1 MIALVD
7 RRPPSA
13 LASADF
19 RRLTLARFLLTF
31 AIQVQTLVMAWQ
43 VYSIKHD
50 PWFLG
55 LIGLFEAV
63 PAISLALF
71 SGDVVDR
78 SDPLKVYKNV
88 IRGCFLSALLL
99 FVVST
104 PAAGIPAGDRVPWI
118 YLAAFITGCARG
130 FGQPSMYSLV
140 PQMIPRETLAASS
153 AWITA
158 AFQTASVVG
167 PGVGGVLFAW
177 KGERLPYGLDLLLLG
192 GAMAAAALIQ
202 LRPKPAPSGPPG
214 ETAFRRATSGM
225 RFVFSDAILLPA
237 LALDMFAVLFGGVE
251 AILPIFAGDILKI
264 GAAGL
269 GLLQASPSI
278 GALIGSALMIRFPV
292 NRRAGRILLIVVTGF
307 GFSIIGFALSKTV
320 WLSLLLLG
328 LAGALDSV
336 SMVIRGAIVQISS
349 PDHMRGRVAAVNSI
363 FIGTSNEIGAFESG
377 VAAKLLGTVP
387 SVIAGGCLT
396 LATVAAAALFAPKLR
411 EMDLDRISA
420 GRPA

>member
-1 MIALVD
+1 MNSKS
-7 RRPPSA
+7 PSA
-13 LASADF
+13 LHSPDF

-31 AIQVQTLVMAWQ
+31 AVQVQTLVMAWQ

-78 SDPLKVYKNV
+78 SNPLKVYKNV
-88 IRGCFLSALLL
+88 ILGCFASALLL
-99 FVVST
+99 FAVSS
-104 PAAGIPAGDRVPWI
+104 PSFGVAPGDRVPWI

-130 FGQPSMYSLV
+130 FAQPSMYSIV
-140 PQMIPRETLAASS
+140 PQMLPREAMAVSS

-177 KGERLPYGLDLLLLG
+177 KGERLPYGLDLVLL
-192 GAMAAAALIQ
+192 AAAMVAASLIQ
-202 LRPKPAPSGPPG
+202 LKPKPAPSGPPG
-214 ETAFRRATSGM
+214 ETAFRRATSGL
-225 RFVFSDAILLPA
+225 RFVFNDGILLPA

-269 GLLQASPSI
+269 GLLQASPAI
-278 GALIGSALMIRFPV
+278 GALIGSALMIRYPAG
-292 NRRAGRILLIVVTGF
+292 RRAGILLFVVVTGF
-307 GFSIIGFALSKTV
+307 GFCIIGFALSTTV
-320 WLSLLLLG
+320 WISLILLG

-377 VAAKLLGTVP
+377 AAAKLLGTVP
-387 SVIAGGCLT
+387 SVVAGGCLT
-396 LATVAAAALFAPKLR
+396 LITVAAAAVFAPKLR
-411 EMDLDRISA
+411 EMDLDRLS
-420 GRPA
+420 R

>member
-1 MIALVD
+1 LILPVNP
-7 RRPPSA
+7 RPPSA
-13 LASADF
+13 LASKDF
-19 RRLTLARFLLTF
+19 RRLTAARFLMTF

-43 VYSIKHD
+43 VYFIKHD
-50 PWFLG
+50 PLFLG
-55 LIGLFEAV
+55 LIGLFEAM
-63 PAISLALF
+63 PAIGLALF

-88 IRGCFLSALLL
+88 VRGCFLSALLL

-104 PAAGIPAGDRVPWI
+104 PAAGIAPGDRVPWI
-118 YLAAFITGCARG
+118 YLAAFVTGCARG
-130 FGQPSMYSLV
+130 FAQPSMYSIV
-140 PQMIPRETLAASS
+140 PQMVPRESLAVSS

-167 PGVGGVLFAW
+167 PGLGGVLFAW
-177 KGERLPYGLDLLLLG
+177 KGERLPYGVDLLLLG

-214 ETAFRRATSGM
+214 ETAFRRATSGL
-225 RFVFSDAILLPA
+225 RFVFSDGILLPA

-269 GLLQASPSI
+269 GMLQASPSI

-292 NRRAGRILLIVVTGF
+292 NRRAGRILLAVVTGF
-307 GFSIIGFALSKTV
+307 GVCIIGFALSKTV

-349 PDHMRGRVAAVNSI
+349 PDHIRGRVAAVNSI

-396 LATVAAAALFAPKLR
+396 LATVAAAALYAPKLR
-411 EMDLDRISA
+411 EMDLDGLSR
-420 GRPA
+420 

>member
-1 MIALVD
+1 LFADVD
-7 RRPPSA
+7 EKPPSA
-13 LASADF
+13 LAHPDF
-19 RRLTLARFLLTF
+19 RKLTLARFLLTF
-31 AIQVQTLVMAWQ
+31 AMQVQTLVMAWQ
-43 VYSIKHD
+43 VYQIKHD
-50 PWFLG
+50 PLYLG

-63 PAISLALF
+63 PAIGLALL

-88 IRGCFLSALLL
+88 IRGCFLSAVLL
-99 FVVST
+99 FAVSL
-104 PAAGIPAGDRVPWI
+104 PASGIAPDARVPWI
-118 YLAAFITGCARG
+118 YLAAFIAGCARG
-130 FGQPSMYSLV
+130 FSQPAMYSLV
-140 PQMIPRETLAASS
+140 PQIIPRESLAVSS

-158 AFQTASVVG
+158 AFQTASVAG
-167 PGVGGVLFAW
+167 PGLGGVLFAW
-177 KGERLPYGLDLLLLG
+177 KGELLPYGFDLALFS
-192 GAMAAAALIQ
+192 GAMASAAAIRLKP
-202 LRPKPAPSGPPG
+202 RPAPSGPPG

-225 RFVFSDAILLPA
+225 RFVFGHDILLPA

-292 NRRAGRILLIVVTGF
+292 NRRAGRILFVVVTGF
-307 GFSIIGFALSKTV
+307 GLCIIGFALSTTV

-336 SMVIRGAIVQISS
+336 SMVIRGAIVQLSS

-377 VAAKLLGTVP
+377 LAAKLLGTVP
-387 SVIAGGCLT
+387 SVVAGGCLT
-396 LATVAAAALFAPKLR
+396 LATVAGAALYSPKLR
-411 EMDLDRISA
+411 DMDLDRIDQ
-420 GRPA
+420 

>member
-1 MIALVD
+1 MTQ
-7 RRPPSA
+7 RPPSA
-13 LASADF
+13 LDSKDF
-19 RRLTLARFLLTF
+19 RKLTSARFLMTF

-78 SDPLKVYKNV
+78 SDPLKVYKYV

-130 FGQPSMYSLV
+130 FAQPSMYSLV
-140 PQMIPRETLAASS
+140 PQMVPREALAVSS

-167 PGVGGVLFAW
+167 PGVGGILFAW

-192 GAMAAAALIQ
+192 GSMAAAAMIE
-202 LRPKPAPSGPPG
+202 LRPRPAPSGPPG
-214 ETAFRRATSGM
+214 ETAFRRATSGL
-225 RFVFSDAILLPA
+225 RFVFADAVLLPA

-307 GFSIIGFALSKTV
+307 GFCIIGFAFSKTV
-320 WLSLLLLG
+320 WISLLLLG

-377 VAAKLLGTVP
+377 AAAKLLGTVP
-387 SVIAGGCLT
+387 SVVAGGCLT

-411 EMDLDRISA
+411 EMDLDGLR
-420 GRPA
+420 R

>member
-1 MIALVD
+1 MNP
-7 RRPPSA
+7 RPPSA
-13 LASADF
+13 LASKDF

-31 AIQVQTLVMAWQ
+31 AAQVQTLVMAWQ

-50 PWFLG
+50 PLFLG

-63 PAISLALF
+63 PAIGLALF
-71 SGDVVDR
+71 SGDLVDR

-88 IRGCFLSALLL
+88 IRGCFVSALLL
-99 FVVST
+99 FAVST

-118 YLAAFITGCARG
+118 YLAAFIAGCARG
-130 FGQPSMYSLV
+130 FGSPATYSLI
-140 PQMIPRETLAASS
+140 PQMIPRESLAVSS

-158 AFQTASVVG
+158 AFQTASVIG
-167 PGVGGVLFAW
+167 PGLGGVLFAW
-177 KGERLPYGLDLLLLG
+177 KGERLPYGLDLLLLA
-192 GAMAAAALIQ
+192 GAMAAAGLIQ
-202 LRPKPAPSGPPG
+202 LKPKPAPSGPPG
-214 ETAFRRATSGM
+214 ETAFRRATSGL
-225 RFVFSDAILLPA
+225 RFVFSDGILLPA

-269 GLLQASPSI
+269 GMLQASPSI

-292 NRRAGRILLIVVTGF
+292 NRRAGRILLVVVTGF
-307 GFSIIGFALSKTV
+307 GFCVIGFALSTTV

-336 SMVIRGAIVQISS
+336 SMVIRGAIVQMSS

-377 VAAKLLGTVP
+377 AAAKLLGTVP
-387 SVIAGGCLT
+387 SVVAGGCLT
-396 LATVAAAALFAPKLR
+396 LATVAAAWLFAPKLR
-411 EMDLDRISA
+411 EMDLYQLR
-420 GRPA
+420 

>member
-1 MIALVD
+1 LNP
-7 RRPPSA
+7 RPPSA
-13 LASADF
+13 LSSPDF

-31 AIQVQTLVMAWQ
+31 ALQVQTLVMAWQ

-50 PWFLG
+50 PLFLG

-71 SGDVVDR
+71 AGDVIDR
-78 SDPLKVYKNV
+78 SDPLKAYKNV
-88 IRGCFLSALLL
+88 IRGCFASALLL
-99 FVVST
+99 FVVSSSV
-104 PAAGIPAGDRVPWI
+104 PAGDRVPWI
-118 YLAAFITGCARG
+118 YLAAFIAGCARG
-130 FGQPSMYSLV
+130 FSQPAMYSLV
-140 PQMIPRETLAASS
+140 PQMIPRESLAVSS

-167 PGVGGVLFAW
+167 PGLGGVLFAW
-177 KGERLPYGLDLLLLG
+177 KGERLPYGLDLALIV
-192 GAMAAAALIQ
+192 GAMASAAAIR

-214 ETAFRRATSGM
+214 ETAFQRATSGL
-225 RFVFSDAILLPA
+225 RFVFADGILLPA

-292 NRRAGRILLIVVTGF
+292 NRRAGRILLTVVTGF
-307 GFSIIGFALSKTV
+307 GVCIIAFALSRTV

-377 VAAKLLGTVP
+377 AAAKLLGTVP
-387 SVIAGGCLT
+387 SVVAGGCLT
-396 LATVAAAALFAPKLR
+396 LVTVAAAALFAPKLR
-411 EMDLDRISA
+411 EMDLDRI
-420 GRPA
+420 GR

>member
-1 MIALVD
+1 VAEK
-7 RRPPSA
+7 PPSA
-13 LASADF
+13 LAHPDF
-19 RRLTLARFLLTF
+19 RRLTAARFLLTF

-50 PWFLG
+50 PLYLG

-63 PAISLALF
+63 PAISLALY

-78 SDPLKVYKNV
+78 SNPLTVYKNV
-88 IRGCFLSALLL
+88 IRGCFVSALTL
-99 FVVST
+99 FVVSL
-104 PAAGIPAGDRVPWI
+104 PAAGINGGARVAWI
-118 YLAAFITGCARG
+118 YAAAFITGCARG
-130 FGQPSMYSLV
+130 FNQPATYSLI
-140 PQMIPRETLAASS
+140 PQMIPRESLNVSS
-153 AWITA
+153 AWITS
-158 AFQTASVVG
+158 AFQMASVIG
-167 PGVGGVLFAW
+167 PGMGGLLFAW
-177 KGERLPYGLDLLLLG
+177 KGELLPYGFDLALLLG
-192 GAMAAAALIQ
+192 AMACAALIR

-214 ETAFRRATSGM
+214 ETAFRRATSGL
-225 RFVFSDAILLPA
+225 RFVFGDSILLPA

-292 NRRAGRILLIVVTGF
+292 NRRAGRILLGVVTGF
-307 GFSIIGFALSKTV
+307 GFCIIGFALSKTV
-320 WLSLLLLG
+320 WISLLLLG

-377 VAAKLLGTVP
+377 AAAKLLGTVP
-387 SVIAGGCLT
+387 SVVAGGCLT
-396 LATVAAAALFAPKLR
+396 LATVAAAALFAPQLR
-411 EMDLDRISA
+411 EMDLDRLS
-420 GRPA
+420 R

>member
-1 MIALVD
+1 VSPK
-7 RRPPSA
+7 PPSA
-13 LASADF
+13 LNSPDF

-31 AIQVQTLVMAWQ
+31 AVQVQTLVMAWQ

-71 SGDVVDR
+71 SGDIVDR
-78 SDPLKVYKNV
+78 SNPLKVYKNV
-88 IRGCFLSALLL
+88 ILGCFASALLL
-99 FVVST
+99 FAVSS
-104 PAAGIPAGDRVPWI
+104 PSFGVDPGDRVPWI
-118 YLAAFITGCARG
+118 YFAAFITGCARG
-130 FGQPSMYSLV
+130 FAQPSMYSIV
-140 PQMIPRETLAASS
+140 PQMLPREAMAVSS

-158 AFQTASVVG
+158 AFQTASVIG

-177 KGERLPYGLDLLLLG
+177 KGERLPYGLDLVLLG
-192 GAMAAAALIQ
+192 ASLVAASLIQ
-202 LRPKPAPSGPPG
+202 LKPKPAPSGPPG
-214 ETAFRRATSGM
+214 ETAFRRATSGL
-225 RFVFSDAILLPA
+225 RFVFNDGILLPA

-278 GALIGSALMIRFPV
+278 GALIGSALMIRYPAG
-292 NRRAGRILLIVVTGF
+292 RRAGRILFIVVTGF
-307 GFSIIGFALSKTV
+307 GFCIIGFALSTTV
-320 WLSLLLLG
+320 WISLLLLG

-377 VAAKLLGTVP
+377 AAAKLFGTVP
-387 SVIAGGCLT
+387 SVVAGGCLT
-396 LATVAAAALFAPKLR
+396 LLTVAAAAVFAPKLR
-411 EMDLDRISA
+411 EMDLDRLS
-420 GRPA
+420 R

>member
-1 MIALVD
+1 MNSKS
-7 RRPPSA
+7 PSA
-13 LASADF
+13 LHSPDF

-31 AIQVQTLVMAWQ
+31 AVQVQTLVMAWQ

-78 SDPLKVYKNV
+78 SNPLKVYKNV
-88 IRGCFLSALLL
+88 ILGCFASALLL
-99 FVVST
+99 FAVSS
-104 PAAGIPAGDRVPWI
+104 PSFGVAPGDRVPWI

-130 FGQPSMYSLV
+130 FAQPSMYSIV
-140 PQMIPRETLAASS
+140 PQMLPREAMAVSS

-177 KGERLPYGLDLLLLG
+177 KGERLPYGLDLVLL
-192 GAMAAAALIQ
+192 AAAMVAASLIQ
-202 LRPKPAPSGPPG
+202 LKPKPAPSGPPG
-214 ETAFRRATSGM
+214 ETAFRRATSGL
-225 RFVFSDAILLPA
+225 RFVFNDGILLPA

-269 GLLQASPSI
+269 GLLQASPAI
-278 GALIGSALMIRFPV
+278 GALIGSALMIRYPAG
-292 NRRAGRILLIVVTGF
+292 RRAGRILFIVVTGF
-307 GFSIIGFALSKTV
+307 GFCIIGFALSTTV
-320 WLSLLLLG
+320 WISLILLG

-377 VAAKLLGTVP
+377 AAAKLLGTVP
-387 SVIAGGCLT
+387 SVVAGGCLT
-396 LATVAAAALFAPKLR
+396 LITVAAAAVFAPKLR
-411 EMDLDRISA
+411 EMDLDRLS
-420 GRPA
+420 R

>member
-1 MIALVD
+1 MAEKL
-7 RRPPSA
+7 PSA
-13 LASADF
+13 LAHPDF
-19 RRLTLARFLLTF
+19 RRLTFSRFLLTV
-31 AIQVQTLVMAWQ
+31 AVQVQTLVMAWQ
-43 VYSIKHD
+43 VYQIKHD
-50 PWFLG
+50 PLFLG
-55 LIGLFEAV
+55 LIGLFEAA
-63 PAISLALF
+63 PAIGLALF

-88 IRGCFLSALLL
+88 ILGFFASALLL
-99 FVVST
+99 FVVSF
-104 PAAGIPAGDRVPWI
+104 PGAGVAPGDRVPWI
-118 YLAAFITGCARG
+118 YLAAFIAGCARG
-130 FGQPSMYSLV
+130 FSQPAMYSLV
-140 PQMIPRETLAASS
+140 PQIIPRESLVASS

-167 PGVGGVLFAW
+167 PGLGGVLFAW
-177 KGERLPYGLDLLLLG
+177 KGELLPYGLDLALFGCAL
-192 GAMAAAALIQ
+192 ASAAAIRLKP
-202 LRPKPAPSGPPG
+202 RPAPSGPPG

-225 RFVFSDAILLPA
+225 RFVFGSEILLPA

-269 GLLQASPSI
+269 GLLQAAPSI
-278 GALIGSALMIRFPV
+278 GALLGSALMIRFPA
-292 NRRAGRILLIVVTGF
+292 NRRAGRILLAVVTGF
-307 GFSIIGFALSKTV
+307 GLCVIGFALSTTV

-336 SMVIRGAIVQISS
+336 SMVIRGAIIQLSS

-377 VAAKLLGTVP
+377 LAAKLLGTVP
-387 SVIAGGCLT
+387 SVVAGGCLT

-411 EMDLDRISA
+411 EMDLEGLR
-420 GRPA
+420 

>member
-1 MIALVD
+1 VD
-7 RRPPSA
+7 KRPPSA
-13 LASADF
+13 LASLDF
-19 RRLTLARFLLTF
+19 RRLTVARFLMTF

-55 LIGLFEAV
+55 LIGMFEAV
-63 PAISLALF
+63 PAITLALF
-71 SGDVVDR
+71 SGDIVDR

-88 IRGCFLSALLL
+88 ILGCFASALLL
-99 FVVST
+99 FAVSS
-104 PAAGIPAGDRVPWI
+104 PAFKIAPGDRVAWI

-130 FGQPSMYSLV
+130 FAQPSMYSIV
-140 PQMIPRETLAASS
+140 PQMLPREAMAVSS

-158 AFQTASVVG
+158 AFQTASVIG

-177 KGERLPYGLDLLLLG
+177 KGERLPYGLDLVLLAA
-192 GAMAAAALIQ
+192 AMAAASLIQ

-214 ETAFRRATSGM
+214 ETAFRRATSGL
-225 RFVFSDAILLPA
+225 RFVFNDGILLPA

-292 NRRAGRILLIVVTGF
+292 NRRAGHILLIVVTGF
-307 GFSIIGFALSKTV
+307 GFCIIGFALSTTV
-320 WLSLLLLG
+320 WISLLLLG

-349 PDHMRGRVAAVNSI
+349 PAHMRGRVAAVNSI

-377 VAAKLLGTVP
+377 AAAKLLGTVP
-387 SVIAGGCLT
+387 SVVAGGCLT
-396 LATVAAAALFAPKLR
+396 LATVAAAWLFAPKLR
-411 EMDLDRISA
+411 EMDLSTSF
-420 GRPA
+420 GRAS